1 VCCASAEG
9 IDSSVGSDCADRRQA
24 QLVASLREQLAGCG
38 DVAMHETHISRV
50 LLAGADA
57 YKLKKPVNLGFLD
70 FSTLARRRRFAEEE
84 VRLNRRLAPA
94 LYLGVVPITGTRA
107 APVLGGDGPALEYA
121 VHMRRFSQT
130 ALLTRQRLTPEIADA
145 LAERLAAFH
154 ADAPVV
160 SADADYGTPAQVLAP
175 MLENFSVI
183 RDAVAPDGQLV
194 PQLSR
199 LQQWTQTQYEC
210 LASTLAQR
218 RIDGYVRECH
228 GDLHRGN
235 IAVRDGEP
243 LIFDCIEFNPALRW
257 IDTAS
262 ELAFLLMDLMH
273 VGETAQARRLL
284 NGYLMH
290 SGDYGLLAVLRFY
303 LVYRAMVRAKV
314 TAIGAAQH
322 HHADACQDDAL
333 RGYVHRALV
342 CSRPLMA
349 PRIVLVCGLSGSGKT
364 SLAAALAERLPL
376 IHIRSDV
383 ERKRL
388 FALAPLARTRAQPG
402 GGIYSADASARTYAR
417 LLSLARQ
424 CVQAGYGVLVDATFL
439 AREQRRPFRALAA
452 ELGCAFDCLALD
464 APREVLRRRVAARYS
479 LGKDASEAD
488 QRVLEH
494 QLALRQ
500 ALTPAER
507 ARTIFVDTR
516 KSPVL
521 DRLLPVLIGSGTAMR

>member
-1 VCCASAEG
+1 M
-9 IDSSVGSDCADRRQA
+9 DSDCVDRRQA
-24 QLVASLREQLAGCG
+24 ELVASLREQLAGAG
-38 DVAMHETHISRV
+38 DVAVHETHISRV

-70 FSTLARRRRFAEEE
+70 FSTLARRQHFAEEE
-84 VRLNRRLAPA
+84 VRLNRRLAPE
-94 LYLGVVPITGTRA
+94 LYLGVIPITGTPQ
-107 APVLGGDGPALEYA
+107 APVLGGDGPVLDYA
-121 VHMRRFSQT
+121 VHMRRFSQA
-130 ALLTRQRLTPEIADA
+130 ALLTRRRLAPDLADA

-154 ADAPVV
+154 ADAP
-160 SADADYGTPAQVLAP
+160 AAGEYGAPDQALAP
-175 MLENFSVI
+175 MRENFSVI
-183 RDAVAPDGQLV
+183 RDAVAPDEQLAA
-194 PQLSR
+194 QLSR
-199 LQQWTQTQYEC
+199 LEQWTQTQYE
-210 LASTLAQR
+210 ALAQTLEQR
-218 RIDGYVRECH
+218 RRDGHVRECH

-290 SGDYGLLAVLRFY
+290 SGDYGMLAVLRFY

-322 HHADACQDDAL
+322 HHGDASQDDAL

-342 CSRPLMA
+342 CSRLA
-349 PRIVLVCGLSGSGKT
+349 AVPRVVLLCGLSGSGKT
-364 SLAAALAERLPL
+364 SLAAALAERLPF

-388 FALAPLARTRAQPG
+388 FGLPPLARTQAEPEQ
-402 GGIYSADASARTYAR
+402 GIYSADASERTYAR
-417 LLSLARQ
+417 LLELSRQ

-439 AREQRRPFRALAA
+439 SVERRRPFRALAG
-452 ELGCAFDCLALD
+452 ELGCAFDCVALD
-464 APREVLRRRVAARYS
+464 APPAVLRRRVAERYA
-479 LGKDASEAD
+479 GGEDASEAD
-488 QRVLEH
+488 REVLEH
-494 QLALRQ
+494 QLAARQ
-500 ALTPAER
+500 GLTPAER
-507 ARTIFVDTR
+507 ARTLFVDTR
-516 KSPVL
+516 DPPAL
-521 DRLLPVLIGSGTAMR
+521 DRLPAVLSGPG